1 MYNSPDKLKSGLKE
15 LNRRLT
21 QTTLNPNDERRIIK
35 EIELV
40 EKSEPIFA
48 EIDKIKVKINDKKK
62 EKQEIYDNLA
72 PTNKIINALK
82 AEISKVKQNE
92 SKFENSRQDIKYQMT
107 NINTELDKIQE
118 KIKITINQRYEIK
131 QDFYGKMCDYEI
143 QQLYIKDVEWIK
155 KTKTMVMEREERRSR
170 IDAERKE
177 RKEI

>member
-92 SKFENSRQDIKYQMT
+92 SKFENSRQDIKY
-107 NINTELDKIQE
+107 
-118 KIKITINQRYEIK
+118 
-131 QDFYGKMCDYEI
+131 
-143 QQLYIKDVEWIK
+143 
-155 KTKTMVMEREERRSR
+155 
-170 IDAERKE
+170 
-177 RKEI
+177 